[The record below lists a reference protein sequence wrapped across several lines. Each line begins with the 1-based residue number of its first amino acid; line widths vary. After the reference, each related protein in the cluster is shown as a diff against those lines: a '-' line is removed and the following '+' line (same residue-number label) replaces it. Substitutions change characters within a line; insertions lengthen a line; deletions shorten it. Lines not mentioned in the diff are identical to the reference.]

1 MEGRTTITSL
11 HLDGEPK
18 SPKGVKTI
26 VVNQCRCYVREHIP
40 ISFKLWK
47 KTKRIV
53 NESEIIPDTEK
64 EMLWADVK
72 RHFSFSEDKEE
83 LFDDWV
89 MKKMAIAFHTF
100 KKNLNKDFIKKSLMP
115 DFEKHFQKQHPYWEL
130 GCIRVVQIVRGHRE
144 KDSTSQSKHERKEAL
159 SSSWARRLFVGD
171 PEMEENG
178 RRPHCKGNR
187 TGDFQLAAVSEVFLL
202 RSWRLP
208 KLGRWIT
215 YY

>member
-1 MEGRTTITSL
+1 MMGHTTITSVYPN
-11 HLDGEPK
+11 GEPK

-100 KKNLNKDFIKKSLMP
+100 KKNLNKDFIKKGLMP
-115 DFEKHFQKQHPYWEL
+115 DFEKHFQKRHPYWDAFMKYKLSEDSEKMTAQAKENATKRSTFIILGKEVVHRRSRNGKKWKTTSLQGEL
-130 GCIRVVQIVRGHRE
+130 YRQLSTGRSEQCI
-144 KDSTSQSKHERKEAL
+144 
-159 SSSWARRLFVGD
+159 SSML
-171 PEMEENG
+171 M
-178 RRPHCKGNR
+178 
-187 TGDFQLAAVSEVFLL
+187 
-202 RSWRLP
+202 
-208 KLGRWIT
+208 
-215 YY
+215 